1 MRSFDP
7 GSALGPRL
15 REVRE
20 QRGLS
25 VRELARRVGC
35 SASLISQIERG
46 VSTPSA
52 GMIYLLAVELRASLD
67 YLFDAAP
74 PPPAAGAR
82 TPAAAGAAPGAK
94 PAADTAAGT
103 KTGGATAV
111 GAERTAGTPGTAA
124 PLITRAA
131 GMAVP
136 PAAGTP
142 AGQPHGGSATLL
154 PGHGVL
160 QRVSSRRVIDLAS
173 GVRWE
178 RLTPQTDSRVDFLE
192 VIYEPGGHS
201 IDSGRPVRHDGHEY
215 GVIISGRLR
224 ADVGFE
230 VYRLEAGDSIA
241 FESTT
246 PHQYWNESDAPV
258 HAIWVVVHSQPGLA

>member
-67 YLFDAAP
+67 YLFDAVPPQESGPGPEPAAATAP
-74 PPPAAGAR
+74 SAAAPVVTRAADLAGQPAAGAV
-82 TPAAAGAAPGAK
+82 PGD
-94 PAADTAAGT
+94 P
-103 KTGGATAV
+103 GGA
-111 GAERTAGTPGTAA
+111 GSA
-124 PLITRAA
+124 PLR
-131 GMAVP
+131 
-136 PAAGTP
+136 
-142 AGQPHGGSATLL
+142 
-154 PGHGVL
+154 PGHGVV

-201 IDSGRPVRHDGHEY
+201 MDSGRPVRHDGYEY

-230 VYRLEAGDSIA
+230 VYHLDPGDSIA

-246 PHQYWNESDAPV
+246 PHLYWNESSYPV

>member
-25 VRELARRVGC
+25 VRELARRAGC
-35 SASLISQIERG
+35 SASLVSQIERG
-46 VSTPSA
+46 VSTPSS

-74 PPPAAGAR
+74 PAGPELE
-82 TPAAAGAAPGAK
+82 PAAA
-94 PAADTAAGT
+94 TIAG
-103 KTGGATAV
+103 
-111 GAERTAGTPGTAA
+111 R
-124 PLITRAA
+124 PLVTRAA
-131 GMAVP
+131 EPGG
-136 PAAGTP
+136 AAQ
-142 AGQPHGGSATLL
+142 GQPVAPGPVAGPDAGVL
-154 PGHGVL
+154 PGHGVV

-178 RLTPQTDSRVDFLE
+178 RLTPDADSRVDFLE
-192 VIYEPGGHS
+192 VIYEPGGRS
-201 IDSGRPVRHDGHEY
+201 MDAGRPVRHDGYEY

-230 VYRLEAGDSIA
+230 VCHLDTGDSIA
-241 FESTT
+241 FPSTT
-246 PHQYWNESDAPV
+246 PHQYWNESAEPV
-258 HAIWVVVHSQPGLA
+258 RAIWAVVHSQPGLA

>member
-1 MRSFDP
+1 MRSFDS

-35 SASLISQIERG
+35 SASLVSQIERG
-46 VSTPSA
+46 ISTPSS

-67 YLFDAAP
+67 YLFDAVPPEPEPGRGTAP
-74 PPPAAGAR
+74 AAAPGPPAPVITRAADLAGQPAAGADPGR
-82 TPAAAGAAPGAK
+82 PAGAS
-94 PAADTAAGT
+94 
-103 KTGGATAV
+103 GATV
-111 GAERTAGTPGTAA
+111 
-124 PLITRAA
+124 
-131 GMAVP
+131 
-136 PAAGTP
+136 
-142 AGQPHGGSATLL
+142 L
-154 PGHGVL
+154 PGHGVV
-160 QRVSSRRVIDLAS
+160 QRVSSRRAIDLAS

-178 RLTPQTDSRVDFLE
+178 RLTPHSDSRVDFLE

-201 IDSGRPVRHDGHEY
+201 IDSGRSVRHDGYEY

-224 ADVGFE
+224 ADVGFDT
-230 VYRLEAGDSIA
+230 YHLDPGDSIA
-241 FESTT
+241 FESSA
-246 PHQYWNESDAPV
+246 PHQYWNESTSPV

>member
-46 VSTPSA
+46 VSAPSS

-67 YLFDAAP
+67 YLFDAVPPAEQPPEQEAAAIAGRPLVTRSAEGAGPLVPGLAAP
-74 PPPAAGAR
+74 GPPAAG
-82 TPAAAGAAPGAK
+82 PDAG
-94 PAADTAAGT
+94 
-103 KTGGATAV
+103 
-111 GAERTAGTPGTAA
+111 
-124 PLITRAA
+124 
-131 GMAVP
+131 
-136 PAAGTP
+136 
-142 AGQPHGGSATLL
+142 LL
-154 PGHGVL
+154 AGHGVI
-160 QRVSSRRVIDLAS
+160 QRRSTRRVIDLAS

-192 VIYEPGGHS
+192 VIYEPGGRS
-201 IDSGRPVRHDGHEY
+201 LDSGRSIRHDGYEY
-215 GVIISGRLR
+215 GVIITGRLR

-230 VYRLEAGDSIA
+230 VYHLDAGDSIA
-241 FESTT
+241 FPSTT
-246 PHQYWNESDAPV
+246 PHQYWNESAEPV
-258 HAIWVVVHSQPGLA
+258 RAIWVVVHSQPGLA

>member
-1 MRSFDP
+1 MRAFDP

-35 SASLISQIERG
+35 SPSLISQIERG
-46 VSTPSA
+46 VSAPSS

-67 YLFDAAP
+67 YLFDAM
-74 PPPAAGAR
+74 PAAGQPQV
-82 TPAAAGAAPGAK
+82 PAASGDHPPPLVTRAAQRNAPAVPGAQAVALAAGA
-94 PAADTAAGT
+94 
-103 KTGGATAV
+103 
-111 GAERTAGTPGTAA
+111 
-124 PLITRAA
+124 
-131 GMAVP
+131 
-136 PAAGTP
+136 P
-142 AGQPHGGSATLL
+142 AGEEAPAGPASRDAGPAGAPDGAALA
-154 PGHGVL
+154 GHGIV
-160 QRVSSRRVIDLAS
+160 QRVSSRRAIDLAS

-178 RLTPQTDSRVDFLE
+178 RLTPSPDSRVDFLE
-192 VIYEPGGHS
+192 VIYEPGGRS
-201 IDSGRPVRHDGHEY
+201 LDSGRSIRHDGYEY

-230 VYRLEAGDSIA
+230 VYHLEPGDSIA

-246 PHQYWNESDAPV
+246 PHQYWNESAGPV
-258 HAIWVVVHSQPGLA
+258 HAIWVVVHSRPGLA